1 MNGFTVAKMEN
12 INISYN
18 QLSLPWLR
26 LLVGTIFIFMGLF
39 ATILFLSQGFTGLTF
54 LIIGLFCVGI
64 EITKILLCG
73 DIGFYYSLKMPEK
86 AMFSGVIVLAL
97 FCLSLT
103 AETYFLMS
111 GNLTDSAK
119 LETTTGTRSALQK
132 QLEAKQAQ
140 LDKCPAG
147 YITKC
152 QKPLNESIKS
162 IEAEFSKALTAES
175 EQSAAIAA
183 HKFWDL
189 LAKATGASHDN
200 LILFVNFIRA
210 FLGEIIGLYLCGQ
223 FATYQ
228 RLKAIQGGN
237 YFHVSHPAPA
247 TQTEPPPPQVQQQPP
262 QERQSQHLASPIN
275 YKVSN
280 FSKW

>member
-1 MNGFTVAKMEN
+1 MVAKMEN
-12 INISYN
+12 NLSYN

-39 ATILFLSQGFTGLTF
+39 ATILFLSQGFSGLTF
-54 LIIGLFCVGI
+54 LIIVSFCVGI

-73 DIGFYYSLKMPEK
+73 DVGFYYSLKMPEK
-86 AMFSGVIVLAL
+86 AMFSGLIVLCL

-147 YITKC
+147 FVTKC

-162 IEAEFSKALTAES
+162 IEAEFNKAMTAES
-175 EQSAAIAA
+175 EQTAAIAA
-183 HKFWDL
+183 RKFWDL
-189 LAKATGASHDN
+189 LAKATGSSHDN
-200 LILFVNFIRA
+200 LMLFVNFIRA

-228 RLKAIQGGN
+228 RLKSIQDGN
-237 YFHVSHPAPA
+237 YFHVSHPA
-247 TQTEPPPPQVQQQPP
+247 QTEQPPAQTQPIQQQTP
-262 QERQSQHLASPIN
+262 QAAQQLPR
-275 YKVSN
+275 YN
-280 FSKW
+280 FSNLKW

>member
-1 MNGFTVAKMEN
+1 MVANMTT
-12 INISYN
+12 YN

-26 LLVGTIFIFMGLF
+26 LFVGIIFIFMGLF

-54 LIIGLFCVGI
+54 IIIGLFCVGI

-86 AMFSGVIVLAL
+86 AIFSGLIVLCL

-111 GNLTDSAK
+111 GNLADSAK
-119 LETTTGTRSALQK
+119 LETTTGTRSTLQK
-132 QLEAKQAQ
+132 QLETQLAQ

-147 YITKC
+147 YVTKC
-152 QKPLNESIKS
+152 QKPIQKT
-162 IEAEFSKALTAES
+162 IEGLQAEFNKTLAAES

-183 HKFWDL
+183 RKFWDL

-200 LILFVNFIRA
+200 LMLFVNFIRA
-210 FLGEIIGLYLCGQ
+210 FLGEVIGLYLCGQ

-228 RLKAIQGGN
+228 RLKTVQNSDFQQDNDALR
-237 YFHVSHPAPA
+237 
-247 TQTEPPPPQVQQQPP
+247 PPPSIQQSRPP
-262 QERQSQHLASPIN
+262 MQTAQSLPRYSF
-275 YKVSN
+275 SN
-280 FSKW
+280 LKW